1 MKLVLTVLVLG
12 LCLPLMGDEKGITDH
27 MRDGWQK
34 DLLDFGNQEV
44 PDACLMAFAAFVLF
58 VIGSMIYNLDRCPKC
73 KRRWALETTGTK
85 KGGNWFTGAKE
96 VELKCQYCGARDWRD
111 QSSNG
116 GGD

>member
-1 MKLVLTVLVLG
+1 MVRMKLVLTVLVLG

-73 KRRWALETTGTK
+73 KRRCALKTTGESRGK
-85 KGGNWFTGAKE
+85 WRDSE
-96 VELKCQYCGARDWRD
+96 VGLKCKYCGALDWK
-111 QSSNG
+111 
-116 GGD
+116 